1 MTQNKDRKATIRDR
15 MAANNIS
22 YTQAARLIDLET
34 GQAPARVIDCHDLQR
49 RTGVVIEDDD
59 LIRNGVWD
67 RASDHDREECGPCEH
82 YDYEA
87 IEGSWHDASSA
98 WLASRGAAWAW
109 SMPGASGTLTVPAG
123 KDDEWAD
130 DLWLEAFGRF
140 DAWIGGVMSELR
152 AGRQS
157 APDDGVR
164 PSDAPGGEWVRYV
177 PDRFDD
183 D

>member
-1 MTQNKDRKATIRDR
+1 MSESRSQLI
-15 MAANNIS
+15 IS

-49 RTGVVIEDDD
+49 RTGVAIEDDD

-98 WLASRGAAWAW
+98 WLASRGAAHQSPAGPAIAAGPAGPWDHRNVNHRP
-109 SMPGASGTLTVPAG
+109 SVPAT
-123 KDDEWAD
+123 
-130 DLWLEAFGRF
+130 
-140 DAWIGGVMSELR
+140 
-152 AGRQS
+152 
-157 APDDGVR
+157 
-164 PSDAPGGEWVRYV
+164 
-177 PDRFDD
+177 
-183 D
+183 